1 MIALKGKLITTFK
14 LCVYKKKKNSVRWW
28 CCMQN
33 PEVDSLHLSCNSEAL
48 DTLAKFSDL
57 SSEMEKN

>member
-1 MIALKGKLITTFK
+1 
-14 LCVYKKKKNSVRWW
+14 
-28 CCMQN
+28 MQN

-57 SSEMEKN
+57 SSEMEKKLILVNTWYWYGGIHEKCDAFKRLSEL